1 MNGEGTLNTNAEG
14 NLADGEGLAN
24 ACTLAANDEALED
37 LDTVVLTFNDLNVN
51 VQGVTGPNAGMSS
64 RRDFLSRKSRV
75 CIVVDL
81 QSHLPQVK

>member
-51 VQGVTGPNAGMSS
+51 VQGVTGAECGDGRHGGTSCRGS
-64 RRDFLSRKSRV
+64 QESA
-75 CIVVDL
+75 
-81 QSHLPQVK
+81 

>member
-24 ACTLAANDEALED
+24 ACTLAANNEALED

-51 VQGVTGPNAGMSS
+51 VQGVTGAECG
-64 RRDFLSRKSRV
+64 DVVTEGLLSRKSE
-75 CIVVDL
+75 
-81 QSHLPQVK
+81 SA

>member
-14 NLADGEGLAN
+14 NLTDGEGLPN

-37 LDTVVLTFNDLNVN
+37 LDTVGLTFNDLNVN
-51 VQGVTGPNAGMSS
+51 VQGVTGAEGG
-64 RRDFLSRKSRV
+64 DVVTEGLLVEEVKSLHS
-75 CIVVDL
+75 VDL